1 MFFPIKIGFLT
12 YYFITLS
19 DKIYYFIPWVKDVAN
34 PNVAVIGEDASPNNP
49 WPTPLSNPLIPKFD
63 P

>member
-1 MFFPIKIGFLT
+1 LFFPIKIGFLT

-49 WPTPLSNPLIPKFD
+49 
-63 P
+63 